1 MSIHIAL
8 HSSQQD
14 ISYNQYT
21 CTKKENIF
29 FISWKWIPSRK
40 DLLPISEVGFFNF
53 TKFSIYFSGFL
64 TLRESIL
71 YAKILSFSLFTK
83 RLQADW
89 VVKCFSPSIDLCLTR
104 WNSPHTQDFFTFYG
118 RTFNRQHRCIVIII
132 INFFRVDEYKN
143 LQ

>member
-21 CTKKENIF
+21 LPKKKTFF

-104 WNSPHTQDFFTFYG
+104 WNSPHTQDSFTFYG

-132 INFFRVDEYKN
+132 INFFRVDD
-143 LQ
+143 